1 MKKVLLL
8 STLMCI
14 LVSGMMT
21 GCSLFSKKGGSGSD
35 MGGAWVPHERKG
47 IKSKSTAKRTEIP
60 PRGMVLVGQGHYVMG
75 SSDEDILKTFNN
87 VPRTETVD
95 AFWMDQTEI
104 TNYEYRDFIS
114 YVKEYNLRKA
124 LGQEY
129 EEFLIVEDADGTP
142 LDEPRVNWRERIN
155 MSDQQI
161 REIVEGF
168 NFSGEE
174 SLLGKK
180 EYDVRTLVYEW
191 QVIDFEK
198 AVRGLW
204 NPETSSYDGTILNE
218 EGEEVAIK
226 NRGDF
231 ISRNATYIYPDT
243 LCWMRDFKYSYNEP
257 FLIRYFWHPAYDNY
271 PVVGVTWHQAVAY
284 CHFRTNTE
292 IRNKREV
299 PHNYRLPT
307 EVEWEY
313 AARGGLPSQAYPW
326 GGPYTTN
333 RQGCYLANFKP
344 QRGKYGLDG
353 GVRTLPVGS
362 YEPNDFG
369 LYDMAGNVAE
379 WTENA
384 FDENA
389 YSFYHDLVPTY
400 TYNAKKSD
408 PPALKRKVIRGGSW
422 KDVAY
427 YLQCGTR
434 TFEYQDEARSF
445 IGFRCVRSYM
455 GMQK

>member
-1 MKKVLLL
+1 
-8 STLMCI
+8 
-14 LVSGMMT
+14 MMT
-21 GCSLFSKKGGSGSD
+21 GCSLFNKKGNGNNLGGS
-35 MGGAWVPHERKG
+35 WTPHERKSVKG
-47 IKSKSTAKRTEIP
+47 KSALKRTEIP
-60 PRGMVLVGQGHYVMG
+60 PQGMVLVPGGHYVMG
-75 SSDEDILKTFNN
+75 ASDEDILQTFNTSA
-87 VPRTETVD
+87 RTETVD

-104 TNYEYRDFIS
+104 TNYEYRDFVS
-114 YVKEYNLRKA
+114 YVKEYNLRKR

-129 EEFLIVEDADGTP
+129 EEFLVVEDEDGTP
-142 LDEPRVNWRERIN
+142 LDEPLINWREKIN
-155 MSDQQI
+155 ITDQQI
-161 REIVEGF
+161 REILNEF

-198 AVRGLW
+198 AIRGMW
-204 NPETSSYDGTILNE
+204 NPETQSYDGTILNA

-231 ISRNATYIYPDT
+231 ISKNTTYIYPDT
-243 LCWMRDFKYSYNEP
+243 LCWMRDFKYSFNEP
-257 FLIRYFWHPAYDNY
+257 FLNRYFWHPAYDNY
-271 PVVGVTWHQAVAY
+271 PVVGVTRHQAVAY

-292 IRNKREV
+292 LRHKKEM

-313 AARGGLPSQAYPW
+313 AARGGLPTQAYPW

-344 QRGKYGLDG
+344 QRGKYALDG
-353 GVRTLPVGS
+353 GVRTIPVGS

-379 WTENA
+379 WTNNA
-384 FDENA
+384 YDENA

-422 KDVAY
+422 KDIAY

-434 TFEYQDEARSF
+434 TYEYQDEARSF

-455 GMQK
+455 GMHR